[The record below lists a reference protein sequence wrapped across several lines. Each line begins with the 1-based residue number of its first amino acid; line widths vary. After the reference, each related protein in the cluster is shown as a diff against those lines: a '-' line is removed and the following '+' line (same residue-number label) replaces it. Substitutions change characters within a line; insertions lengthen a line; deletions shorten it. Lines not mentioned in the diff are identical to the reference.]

1 VINPTSGELYGHVVA
16 GDPGGS
22 VAFIIPAYQ
31 VFHDIERRLGSK
43 VTINS
48 QEIKSVFRPG
58 MGDVG
63 ERERIP
69 RKRRIPSIDS
79 QLRQTDIHPQAI
91 SPDKT
96 LYNNRGP
103 QPPMPSQRRRRE
115 RIPEERRYPLL
126 CFTNTWDPAFFNRR
140 DLTGKDDVSAVE
152 AKKSI
157 GEVGDELTVFL
168 QVSEDLGC
176 PCEADEVKRYCEG
189 VSLEDLEAGVGEAG
203 ERRAAWLDDRNS
215 LDQTGRGYARLYDNP
230 LTATGL
236 LKYLKQSVGTRPELP
251 LRLTSPT
258 LLTSYQRHNNG
269 DQLKAERRLMW
280 GFLTS
285 RFMCSTTDIV

>member
-1 VINPTSGELYGHVVA
+1 VINPTSGELYGHIVA

-22 VAFIIPAYQ
+22 VAYIIPAYQ

-48 QEIKSVFRPG
+48 QEIRNVLQTG

-63 ERERIP
+63 VRERIP
-69 RKRRIPSIDS
+69 RKRQIPSIDS
-79 QLRQTDIHPQAI
+79 QLRQTDLHPQTI

-103 QPPMPSQRRRRE
+103 QPPMLGRRRRRE
-115 RIPEERRYPLL
+115 RIPKERCYPLL
-126 CFTNTWDPAFFNRR
+126 CFTNTWDPAFFTRH

-152 AKKSI
+152 ARKSI
-157 GEVGDELTVFL
+157 GEVGDKLTIFL

-203 ERRAAWLDDRNS
+203 RRRAAWLDDRNS
-215 LDQTGRGYARLYDNP
+215 LDQTGSGSARLYDNP
-230 LTATGL
+230 LTATRL
-236 LKYLKQSVGTRPELP
+236 LKYLKQSVGTRQNCPF
-251 LRLTSPT
+251 
-258 LLTSYQRHNNG
+258 
-269 DQLKAERRLMW
+269 A
-280 GFLTS
+280 
-285 RFMCSTTDIV
+285 

>member
-1 VINPTSGELYGHVVA
+1 VINPTSGELYGHIVA

-22 VAFIIPAYQ
+22 VAYIIPAYQ

-43 VTINS
+43 VTMNS
-48 QEIKSVFRPG
+48 QEIRSVLRTG
-58 MGDVG
+58 MGGMG

-79 QLRQTDIHPQAI
+79 KPRQTDPHPQAI

-103 QPPMPSQRRRRE
+103 QPPMPGRRGRRE
-115 RIPEERRYPLL
+115 RIPEERRYPFL
-126 CFTNTWDPAFFNRR
+126 CFTNTWDSAFFTRR
-140 DLTGKDDVSAVE
+140 DLTGKDDISAVE
-152 AKKSI
+152 ARESI
-157 GEVGDELTVFL
+157 GEVGDKLTIFL

-189 VSLEDLEAGVGEAG
+189 LSLEDLEAGIGKAG

-215 LDQTGRGYARLYDNP
+215 LDQTGSGNARLCDNP

-236 LKYLKQSVGTRPELP
+236 LKYLKQSVWTRPKLP
-251 LRLTSPT
+251 LRLTSPV
-258 LLTSYQRHNNG
+258 
-269 DQLKAERRLMW
+269 
-280 GFLTS
+280 
-285 RFMCSTTDIV
+285 C